1 MSKKLVNIH
10 IDGVVYLKDT
20 DGEYVLDTNGDKIEL
35 KSGRDL
41 VASDDYDIRTVITE
55 YYWINY
61 GIR

>member
-20 DGEYVLDTNGDKIEL
+20 DGEYILDTNGDKIEL

-41 VASDDYDIRTVITE
+41 VPSDDYDIRTVNTE
-55 YYWINY
+55 Y
-61 GIR
+61 